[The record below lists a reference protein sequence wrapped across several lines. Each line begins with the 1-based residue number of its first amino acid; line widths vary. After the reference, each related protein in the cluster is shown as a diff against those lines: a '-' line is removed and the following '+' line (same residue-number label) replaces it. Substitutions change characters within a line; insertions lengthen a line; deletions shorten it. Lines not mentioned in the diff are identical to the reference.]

1 MYLFGDSHGPHLAQ
15 FHARHERD
23 YIELKWELRNAPELH
38 WRVLRSSG
46 DFAATAGAL
55 PGSDQTTAMEGTET
69 HVRDDQVVEGKPYFY
84 TLFTQDEQGV
94 WRLQV
99 KTRLAHHERLCWF
112 HPAFDFEK
120 GPVEADADTYAEC
133 GVLHGKVG
141 MVTLLLL
148 DEHPP
153 MAI

>member
-55 PGSDQTTAMEGTET
+55 PGSD
-69 HVRDDQVVEGKPYFY
+69 
-84 TLFTQDEQGV
+84 
-94 WRLQV
+94 
-99 KTRLAHHERLCWF
+99 
-112 HPAFDFEK
+112 
-120 GPVEADADTYAEC
+120 
-133 GVLHGKVG
+133 
-141 MVTLLLL
+141 
-148 DEHPP
+148 
-153 MAI
+153 